1 MTLEIPDLDTL
12 FDAAPTS
19 MKTFDPGA
27 IAHLPEAA
35 QRYLVHAIAPDTP
48 LASAVRL
55 RMHGSIRLKG
65 WHSFTADEV
74 IVRDRGLVWRAKVRI
89 AGATMQG
96 FDCFL
101 DGEGAMQWKL
111 CGVLP
116 LIHSAGPDVTR
127 SSAGRFAAEAVW
139 LPSLLCSEAVAW
151 EAGDA
156 GIAHAHL
163 EVDARDEDLA
173 LTLSGGALQSVA
185 LLRWGNPDGGDFRDV
200 EFGAAVDQEATFGG
214 YTIPVRLRVG
224 WYFGSDRFEDEGKFF
239 QATVDQAV
247 FR

>member
-12 FDAAPTS
+12 FDATPTS
-19 MKTFDPGA
+19 LKTFDPAA
-27 IAHLPEAA
+27 IAHLPESA

-55 RMHGSIRLKG
+55 RMHGSIKLKG

-89 AGATMQG
+89 AGATMRG

-101 DGEGAMQWKL
+101 DGEGAMQWKF

-116 LIHSAGPDVTR
+116 LIRAAGPDVTR

-139 LPSLLCSEAVAW
+139 LPSLLCSEDVAW

-156 GIAHAHL
+156 GIAHARL
-163 EVDARDEDLA
+163 EVDAHDEDLA

-185 LLRWGNPDGGDFRDV
+185 LSRWGNPDGGDFRDV

-239 QATVDQAV
+239 QATVDHAV